1 MILSEILQV
10 IEELAPPHLQEA
22 YDNAGLLTGSPDM
35 KITGAL
41 ICLDCIEEVI
51 DEAIQ
56 KNCNLI
62 IAHHPIIFGGLKKI
76 NGKNYVER
84 TIIKAIKN
92 DIAIYAAHTNLDNVI
107 SGVNR
112 KMAEKL
118 GLTDLKILSP
128 KKNNLRKLITYC
140 PETHHEKVR
149 DALFRAGAGKIGNY
163 DSCSFNSS
171 GTGTFRAGL
180 SAQPF
185 VGEKG
190 KLHQEREVRI
200 EMLFT
205 LEKQEKIINAL
216 IEVHPYEEVAYD
228 TISLENASVEI
239 GSGMIGRLPEPM
251 DEVSFLRKIKQ
262 EFRLQL
268 IRHTALRNKNV
279 ETVALCGGA
288 GSFLLKNA
296 ISCKSDFYI
305 SSDFKYH
312 EFFDAEGKLVIADIG
327 HFESEQFTGEIFY
340 EIIKKNFPIF
350 AIRFS
355 DIKTNP
361 VNYF

>member
-1 MILSEILQV
+1 
-10 IEELAPPHLQEA
+10 
-22 YDNAGLLTGSPDM
+22 
-35 KITGAL
+35 
-41 ICLDCIEEVI
+41 
-51 DEAIQ
+51 
-56 KNCNLI
+56 
-62 IAHHPIIFGGLKKI
+62 
-76 NGKNYVER
+76 
-84 TIIKAIKN
+84 
-92 DIAIYAAHTNLDNVI
+92 
-107 SGVNR
+107 
-112 KMAEKL
+112 
-118 GLTDLKILSP
+118 
-128 KKNNLRKLITYC
+128 
-140 PETHHEKVR
+140 
-149 DALFRAGAGKIGNY
+149 
-163 DSCSFNSS
+163 
-171 GTGTFRAGL
+171 
-180 SAQPF
+180 
-185 VGEKG
+185 
-190 KLHQEREVRI
+190 
-200 EMLFT
+200 MLFT

-228 TISLENASVEI
+228 IISLENASVEI
-239 GSGMIGRLPEPM
+239 GSGMIGRLPAPM
-251 DEVSFLRKIKQ
+251 DEVSFLKKIKE
-262 EFRLQL
+262 EFSLKM